1 MKEILAAIFGGILV
15 ATSLE
20 EAFVTVLLPRPVRHR
35 RLLVRYFFRITWAI
49 WSRIA
54 SRFSVKTRREGFL
67 GIYGPLAM
75 VLLFT
80 TWAIALIIGFGF
92 LQWAAQV
99 GNPQDHHTLLADIL
113 ISGDVFF
120 TLGYETLQR
129 HSTTCRLL
137 TIFEAGTGFGFIA
150 LSVSYLPVLY
160 LHFSE
165 RDRQLIQ
172 LGSRAGSP
180 ASAGSVLQRF
190 AKESD
195 MHKLNDWLRNWELWA
210 AELIE
215 SHSSYPML
223 AFYRSQHE
231 NHSWLASLAV
241 ILDCCALVATGAE
254 KADSLQL
261 ESTFVT
267 ARRVLVEITRALKVR
282 EIENTHRFTMDV
294 ISELEDDLK
303 PLGLRWTNWQYTEQM
318 VLAIQVRYEPML
330 QALSAYLLLPL
341 PKWAPGIHRP
351 DSSSAP
357 SAALRLIHG
366 TFPDAPGSAT

>member
-1 MKEILAAIFGGILV
+1 MKEIGAAILGLILI
-15 ATSLE
+15 AISLE

-35 RLLVRYFFRITWAI
+35 RLLVQHFFRFTWKL
-49 WSRIA
+49 WSKVA
-54 SRFSVKTRREGFL
+54 SLFASNTRREGFL

-80 TWAIALIIGFGF
+80 SWAITLIIGFGL
-92 LQWAAQV
+92 LQWAVQT
-99 GNPQDHHTLLADIL
+99 GTPRDRRTLTTDIL
-113 ISGDVFF
+113 VSGDVFF
-120 TLGYETLQR
+120 TLGYENLQP
-129 HSTTCRLL
+129 HSTVYRLL
-137 TIFEAGTGFGFIA
+137 TILEAGTGFGFIA

-180 ASAGSVLQRF
+180 ASAGSLLRRF
-190 AKESD
+190 AKESNVQ
-195 MHKLNDWLRNWELWA
+195 KLNDWFRDWELWA

-241 ILDCCALVATGAE
+241 ILDCCALVVTGAE
-254 KADSLQL
+254 ESDSLQA
-261 ESTFVT
+261 ESTFLT
-267 ARRVLVEITRALKVR
+267 ARRVLLEVTRALNVR
-282 EIENTHRFTMDV
+282 EIETSHRFQMSLIPKLQSD
-294 ISELEDDLK
+294 IGSLNLHWIDR
-303 PLGLRWTNWQYTEQM
+303 PHTEKLIVALQT
-318 VLAIQVRYEPML
+318 RYEPML

-341 PKWAPGIHRP
+341 PQWNSGDAPTGP
-351 DSSSAP
+351 SGPSSV
-357 SAALRLIHG
+357 ALRLIEG
-366 TFPDAPGSAT
+366 RFSGAGPVK